1 MQIRPRPECHLK
13 PSSCQLSHPAFL
25 SQAGSGTH
33 ISPQSDFGF
42 HTTAGAEPEL
52 VDVSCAKGQI
62 SFPYL
67 PPGGSVVKNP
77 TADAGDVDSI
87 PGSGKSLGEGNGN
100 PLRHSCLGNSTDRGA
115 WQATIHGVMK
125 RRTRP
130 SIVHL
135 LSHHGGIHRRPEPL
149 APRAARGQGHCIR
162 E

>member
-115 WQATIHGVMK
+115 WWATVHGVAK
-125 RRTRP
+125 SWT
-130 SIVHL
+130 
-135 LSHHGGIHRRPEPL
+135 
-149 APRAARGQGHCIR
+149 
-162 E
+162 